1 MDGWIMIV
9 QYMVLGI
16 SLAAPVGPINLE
28 MIKRGISGGFW
39 SSWLVGLGG
48 MTVDLLFMLFI
59 FWGLTPYLQKEGVLL
74 TVYGAGALMLLWVG
88 FQSIKQSFSSTFGAQ
103 MDETRSHK
111 SYLTGFLIAM
121 TNPLNIIFWFGV
133 YGSTLSETLQAH
145 SLGTSLVYSGF
156 ILLGVLL
163 WNLNVAFTVHFS
175 RRLLHET
182 ILRLITFSA
191 GAVLVYFGFKFLF
204 QFISHL

>member
-74 TVYGAGALMLLWVG
+74 IVYGAGALMLLWVG

-145 SLGTSLVYSGF
+145 SLGTSLLYSGF

>member
-59 FWGLTPYLQKEGVLL
+59 FWGLTPYLQKEAVLL

-88 FQSIKQSFSSTFGAQ
+88 FQSVKQSFSATFGAQ

-133 YGSTLSETLQAH
+133 YGSTLSETLRAH

-191 GAVLVYFGFKFLF
+191 GAVLIYFGFKFLF
-204 QFISHL
+204 QFVSHL